1 LLYYSDKVEVVNS
14 LPLLRLL
21 VTGMSLRRPGSRLD
35 NWKCVLRCTMCP
47 REGVS
52 QSTSLFPYQYGSI
65 NIPYLS
71 KSSKFQ
77 LIKEQIGEA
86 WW

>member
-1 LLYYSDKVEVVNS
+1 
-14 LPLLRLL
+14 
-21 VTGMSLRRPGSRLD
+21 
-35 NWKCVLRCTMCP
+35 MCP

-86 WW
+86 W